1 MGRSKSAPE
10 PTAEDLRLIVLCK
23 EERRRLRN
31 ELVKIG
37 PNGRRRIENQ
47 PRIEQIR
54 RELKELEDASLAVK
68 FGLSTWTVSRI

>member
-10 PTAEDLRLIVLCK
+10 PTAEDLRLIVCCK

-47 PRIEQIR
+47 PRVEQIR
-54 RELKELEDASLAVK
+54 RCLLYTSDAADDSIRV
-68 FGLSTWTVSRI
+68 